1 MKEIYRFYSAALWC
15 LYLTTG
21 CSMAGFGQMQTARFI
36 ATSANSNGFYEY
48 LPEGYGSGSASYPLM
63 VFLHG
68 AGELGNG
75 GSDLPLVLKNG
86 PPKLINAGTFPNS
99 FTVNGSTFSFIV
111 LSPQFINVPSDDDVD
126 AIINYAKLHYR
137 VDINRIYLTGLSM
150 GGGIT
155 WDYAAYGGSG
165 TGAAMLA
172 AILPVSGAEEL
183 DAPAAQHIA
192 SAKLPVYAT
201 HNQDDPTV
209 PSSYTVTNVDL
220 INSSNPPPN
229 PMAIDT
235 IFPVSGHDAWTKT
248 YDPAFVNPRIGL
260 NVYQWMLQFTR
271 GSIILPVT
279 LTDYSALLSDDRSSV
294 TVSWTTAK
302 EENNRYFVLQRSAD
316 GQSFSDIDTVAA
328 TNQSDARSYYYID
341 KAPLRDHDFY
351 RLSQIDLD
359 GKTTLFSVLEV
370 TISGAEAGAFLV
382 SPNPAHNTIFL
393 QLAHPEQG
401 PLSVRLSDGQGKI
414 VRTWRFNKQGTLW
427 KQAMDVSNLPAGNYF
442 VTVEGGKTI
451 REVRQFV
458 KE

>member
-1 MKEIYRFYSAALWC
+1 MKEIYRFCSRGLLC
-15 LYLTTG
+15 LSLTIG
-21 CSMAGFGQMQTARFI
+21 SSIAGRAQVQTARFI

-48 LPEGYGSGSASYPLM
+48 LPAGYSDGSGTYPLM
-63 VFLHG
+63 LFLHG

-75 GSDLPLVLKNG
+75 GSDLPLVLRNG

-99 FTVNGSTFSFIV
+99 FTVNGNTFSFIV

-126 AIINYAKLHYR
+126 AMINYAKLHYR
-137 VDINRIYLTGLSM
+137 VDVNRIYLTGLSM

-209 PSSYTVTNVDL
+209 PSSYTVTNVNL
-220 INSSNPPPN
+220 INTSNPPPN

-279 LTDYSALLSDDRSSV
+279 LTDYTALLSDDRSSV
-294 TVSWTTAK
+294 TVSWTTAR

-316 GQSFSDIDTVAA
+316 GQNFSDIDTVAA
-328 TNQSDARSYYYID
+328 TNRSSDQSYNYID
-341 KAPLRDHDFY
+341 KTPLRDHDFY
-351 RLSQIDLD
+351 RLSQIDQD
-359 GKTTLFSVLEV
+359 GRTTFFTVLEV
-370 TISGAEAGAFLV
+370 NIPNTGTALFLV
-382 SPNPAHNTIFL
+382 SPNPARNTIYL

-401 PLSVRLSDGQGKI
+401 PLSVSLSDAEGKI
-414 VRTWRFNKQGTLW
+414 VRTWKFNKQGTLW

-442 VTVEGGKTI
+442 VTVEGGRTI
-451 REVRQFV
+451 KEVRQFV